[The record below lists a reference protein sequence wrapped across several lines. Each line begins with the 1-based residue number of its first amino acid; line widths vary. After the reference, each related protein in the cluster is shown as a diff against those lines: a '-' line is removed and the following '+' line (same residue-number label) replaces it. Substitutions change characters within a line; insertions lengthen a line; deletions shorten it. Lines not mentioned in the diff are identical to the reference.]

1 MNDVEHLIVS
11 NSFDFTS
18 DYICY
23 ELQRRG
29 QKYLRINRDK
39 FLDYSIFIDLCKG
52 VMSICIGNK
61 EYLVK
66 ESSLKSV
73 YFRAP
78 VFLRDTYN
86 HSLSL
91 AKQLYRSQWSSFIR
105 NLIYFE
111 NILWMNNPVST
122 YKAENKVLQLK
133 YASQIGFKIPQTF
146 ITNDTRIPIEPDYY
160 YIVKSLDTALFRK
173 DETEFFA
180 FSNVVKGREIQE
192 SNLKEAPIILQ
203 EYIYPKIDLRV
214 TVIGEKVHSV
224 KIVKNDEG
232 VEGDWRKYKD
242 DVQFIPYELPET
254 IVKRSIELVKKFN
267 LLFGA
272 IDLIYRRGDYYF
284 IEINPTGEWAW
295 LVENANQRIDKD
307 IVDILTGGK

>member
-11 NSFDFTS
+11 NSFDFAS

-39 FLDYSIFIDLCKG
+39 FLDYSISIDLCKG
-52 VMSICIGNK
+52 VMNICIGNN
-61 EYLVK
+61 EYQVK
-66 ESSLKSV
+66 EPSLKSI

-91 AKQLYRSQWSSFIR
+91 AEQLYRSQWSSFIR

-146 ITNDTRIPIEPDYY
+146 ITNDTSIPIEADFY

-173 DETEFFA
+173 DETELFA
-180 FSNVVKGREIQE
+180 FSNVVKGSEIQE

-214 TVIGEKVHSV
+214 TVIGEKVHTV
-224 KIVKNDEG
+224 KIVKNNEG
-232 VEGDWRKYKD
+232 IEGDWRKHKD
-242 DVQFIPYELPET
+242 DVQFIPYELPKT

-272 IDLIYRRGDYYF
+272 IDLVYCRGDYYF

-295 LVENANQRIDKD
+295 LVENTNQRIDKD
-307 IVDILTGGK
+307 IVDILTGGE

>member
-29 QKYLRINRDK
+29 QKYLRINRDR
-39 FLDYSIFIDLCKG
+39 FSDYCIFIDLCKG
-52 VMSICIGNK
+52 IMNICIGNN
-61 EYLVK
+61 EYQVK
-66 ESSLKSV
+66 ESFLKSI

-78 VFLRDTYN
+78 VFLRDSYN

-91 AKQLYRSQWSSFIR
+91 AEQLYRSQWSSFIR

-111 NILWMNNPVST
+111 DILWMNNPVST
-122 YKAENKVLQLK
+122 YKAENKILQLK
-133 YASQIGFKIPQTF
+133 YASQIGFEIPQTF
-146 ITNDTRIPIEPDYY
+146 ITNEAKIPIKAESN

-173 DETEFFA
+173 DETELFV
-180 FSNVVKGREIQE
+180 FSNIVKGSEIRE
-192 SNLKEAPIILQ
+192 SNLMEAPIILQ

-214 TVIGEKVHSV
+214 TVIGEKVHAV
-224 KIVKNDEG
+224 KIVKNNEG
-232 VEGDWRKYKD
+232 IEGDWRKHKD
-242 DVQFIPYELPET
+242 DVQFIPYDLPKT
-254 IVKRSIELVKKFN
+254 IINRSIELVKKFN
-267 LLFGA
+267 LSFGA
-272 IDLIYRRGDYYF
+272 IDLVYCKGNYYF

-295 LVENANQRIDKD
+295 LVENANQRIDID
-307 IVDILTGGK
+307 IVDMLTRGV